1 MKKIFLA
8 LILVAGCGDGYVAR
22 VGSDKITA
30 ESFKNRMLDVPTYYR
45 GFLETEGGR
54 RQYLEGIVNEGILV
68 ELARAKGL
76 HRRPEVRDRIKA
88 LEDQILLEQVVEE
101 LKKGPLKV
109 EDPEIDEYY
118 ENNRDF
124 YMHPPRV
131 RVSHILVPS
140 KDVAVNVLAQIKD
153 GQSFSK
159 LASEHSIDRNTAEQG
174 GDINYFEKGDMVP
187 EFEEAAFEM
196 QNIGDLSKPVKTPF
210 GWHILKLTGRST
222 AGSKNKDEARDE
234 IVQFLSKQ
242 KLDELL
248 KFYKKKFNVR
258 VNYDKL
264 PNIYPPWHMGQEAE
278 QEENGR

>member
-8 LILVAGCGDGYVAR
+8 LVLVAGCGDGYVAR

-68 ELARAKGL
+68 ELAKAKGI

-88 LEDQILLEQVVEE
+88 LEDQILLEQVVDE

-109 EDPEIDEYY
+109 EDSKIDEYY

-131 RVSHILVPS
+131 RVSHILVPT
-140 KDVAVNVLAQIKD
+140 KDMALTVLAQIKD
-153 GQSFSK
+153 GKSFSK
-159 LASEHSIDRNTAEQG
+159 LAAEYSIDRNTAEQG
-174 GDINYFEKGDMVP
+174 GDIDYFERGDMVP
-187 EFEEAAFEM
+187 EFEEAAFEL
-196 QNIGDLSKPVKTPF
+196 QNVGDISKPVKTSF
-210 GWHILKLTGRST
+210 GWHVLKLTGRST
-222 AGSKNKDEARDE
+222 AESKNKDEARDE

-248 KFYKKKFNVR
+248 KFYKKKFHVK
-258 VNYDKL
+258 VNYDRL
-264 PNIYPPWHMGQEAE
+264 PHIYPPWHVRREAE
-278 QEENGR
+278 QEDKGI

>member
-1 MKKIFLA
+1 MKKILFA

-68 ELARAKGL
+68 ELAKAKGI
-76 HRRPEVRDRIKA
+76 HRRPEVRGRIKA

-109 EDPEIDEYY
+109 EESDIDEYY
-118 ENNRDF
+118 EKNRDF
-124 YMHPPRV
+124 YLHPPRV
-131 RVSHILVPS
+131 RVSHVLLAS
-140 KDVAVNVLAQIKD
+140 KDEALNVSAQIKD
-153 GQSFSK
+153 GKSFSK
-159 LASEHSIDRNTAEQG
+159 LASEYSIDRNTAKKG
-174 GDINYFEKGDMVP
+174 GDINYFERGDMVP
-187 EFEEAAFEM
+187 EFEEAAFKLR
-196 QNIGDLSKPVKTPF
+196 NTGDISPPVKTPF
-210 GWHILKLTGRST
+210 GWHIIKLTGRST
-222 AGSKNKDEARDE
+222 AVSKTKEDARDE

-248 KFYKKKFNVR
+248 KFYKKKFHVK
-258 VNYDKL
+258 VNYDRL
-264 PNIYPPWHMGQEAE
+264 PSIYPPWYMPEEAVK
-278 QEENGR
+278 EENDK